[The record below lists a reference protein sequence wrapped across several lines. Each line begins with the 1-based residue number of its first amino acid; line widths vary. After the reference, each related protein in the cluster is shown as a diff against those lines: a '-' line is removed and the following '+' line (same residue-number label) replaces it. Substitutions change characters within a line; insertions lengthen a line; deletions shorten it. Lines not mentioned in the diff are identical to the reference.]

1 MKKYTISNE
10 DCRIGIKKLADNSV
24 DCIITDPP
32 YFIDGMG
39 DNWND
44 DKLKKKA
51 NKAGIVGGLPVG
63 MKFDVEQGKK
73 LQMFM
78 EPLCKE
84 FIRVLKPGGFC
95 IIFSQ
100 ARLYHRMAIAAENAN
115 FEIRDMLGW
124 KYEGQ
129 AKAFS
134 LNHFIEKDKT
144 LSENEKSTLIK
155 DMEGWKTPQLKPQIE
170 PMILAQKPKE
180 GTFLDN
186 WKKYNLGLVNTK
198 ETLDGMFPGNI
209 MEVSKRIRTKER
221 EEKIDHMTVKP
232 VYLIAHLIKLF
243 SQKNQIIMDP
253 FMGSGSHCL
262 AALQTNRR
270 FIGFE
275 IEKNYF
281 DISKKR
287 IEHFLENP
295 EPELF

>member
-1 MKKYTISNE
+1 MERYIISNE

-39 DNWND
+39 DDWND
-44 DKLKKKA
+44 DKLKKKS
-51 NKAGIVGGLPVG
+51 NKAGVIGGLPVG

-95 IIFSQ
+95 VIFSQ

-124 KYEGQ
+124 KYDGQ

-144 LSENEKSTLIK
+144 MSEDEKIALIN

-170 PMILAQKPKE
+170 PMVLAQKPKE

-186 WKKYNLGLVNTK
+186 WKKYNVGLVNTK

-209 MEVSKRIRTKER
+209 MEVSKRVRVKER
-221 EEKIDHMTVKP
+221 EGKIEHMTVKP
-232 VYLIAHLIKLF
+232 VLLISHLIKLF
-243 SQKNQIIMDP
+243 SQENQVIMDP

-262 AALQTNRR
+262 AALQTNRK

-275 IEKNYF
+275 IEKNILIYL
-281 DISKKR
+281 KK
-287 IEHFLENP
+287 E
-295 EPELF
+295 